1 MDQINLIPKHRR
13 LARQRYNC
21 IRVWTAAVI
30 GYSLLVL
37 IGCLFYRGL
46 SVSYNI
52 DTMHHDISDYQLTLA
67 ELKQKQDSIRP
78 ELKEQQLILSA
89 GRSITDQPDWS
100 LLLTYLADEVLGD
113 NVVLAECSLAPDDKQ
128 QDALEVNKTPLV
140 LTLSGYAQTAPDMS
154 KFVLRLE
161 EMGLFERV
169 KLTRTNRE
177 PFLKTQAITFEV
189 KCSMPPANGGGS

>member
-1 MDQINLIPKHRR
+1 MDQINLIPTHRR
-13 LARQRYNC
+13 LARQRNNR
-21 IRVWTAAVI
+21 IRLWITAVV
-30 GYSLLVL
+30 GYSSLVL

-46 SVSYNI
+46 SVSYNM
-52 DTMHHDISDYQLTLA
+52 DAMHQDISDYQLTLA
-67 ELKQKQDSIRP
+67 ELQQKQQSIRP
-78 ELKEQQLILSA
+78 DLKELQLILSA

-113 NVVLAECSLAPDDKQ
+113 NVVLVECTLAPDDKQ
-128 QDALEVNKTPLV
+128 QDALKVNNTPLV

-177 PFLKTQAITFEV
+177 PFLKSQAIAFEV
-189 KCSMPPANGGGS
+189 KCSMPPANGGGL